1 MVLEQTFNR
10 EGKTTLLTGITQG
23 ASARDK
29 YLLTAPLVTKVFKSV
44 KSMAHNVSDAPTDD
58 SVELHIL
65 RSLLALI
72 YWRRANSSE
81 RNCLIASLCLS

>member
-1 MVLEQTFNR
+1 MSLDQTFNR
-10 EGKTTLLTGITQG
+10 EGKTTLLTGFTQA

-29 YLLTAPLVTKVFKSV
+29 YLLAAPLMTKVSESV

-65 RSLLALI
+65 RSLLVL
-72 YWRRANSSE
+72 
-81 RNCLIASLCLS
+81 LH